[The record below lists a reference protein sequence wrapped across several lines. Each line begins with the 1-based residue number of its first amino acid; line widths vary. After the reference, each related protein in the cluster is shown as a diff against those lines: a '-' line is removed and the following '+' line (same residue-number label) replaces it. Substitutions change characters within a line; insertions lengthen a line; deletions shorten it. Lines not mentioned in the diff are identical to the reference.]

1 MWACA
6 GCVSVFL
13 IQAGSCAPGLKVCG
27 TDRGAEFASTELV
40 AVVALQGSEPL
51 MVIVYSPVF
60 HAVFFLYFPLQSS
73 IRKFYFIKD
82 TVCKI

>member
-6 GCVSVFL
+6 GCVSVLL

-51 MVIVYSPVF
+51 IYCIQSCVSCS
-60 HAVFFLYFPLQSS
+60 FFSLFPTADCF
-73 IRKFYFIKD
+73 K
-82 TVCKI
+82 